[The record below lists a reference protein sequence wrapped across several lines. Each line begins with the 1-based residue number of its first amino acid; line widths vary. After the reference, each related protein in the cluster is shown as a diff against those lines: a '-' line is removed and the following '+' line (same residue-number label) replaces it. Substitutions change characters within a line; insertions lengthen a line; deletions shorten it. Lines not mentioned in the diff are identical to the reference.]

1 MVGPVGA
8 AAPSTYDEADAMMC
22 EQVIIFGTDVP
33 GLKQGAFD
41 EAVGLLDTHDVVFG
55 PARDGGYYLVGL
67 KHPHAAIFQ
76 NVEWSTSTVLSTT
89 IANAQRHYLVV
100 ADPLRLPQ
108 LIDIDVV
115 QVRLQHMHYEAVCM

>member
-1 MVGPVGA
+1 
-8 AAPSTYDEADAMMC
+8 MC
-22 EQVIIFGTDVP
+22 GQVIIFGTDVP
-33 GLKQGAFD
+33 GLKQSTFN
-41 EAVGLLDTHDVVFG
+41 EAVGLLDTNDVVLG

-89 IANAQRHYLVV
+89 ISNAQRHYLVV

-115 QVRLQHMHYEAVCM
+115 QVRLQHVLFEPSCLHEDSTRLCCLISKLA